1 MKEND
6 SLKYKTVLF
15 DLDGTLLDTLEDM
28 ADAVNRIMRK
38 YGLPERTLK
47 EVRSFVGNGAR
58 RLIELAAEGTDGEKL
73 EQILADYKEDY
84 DRNYLIK
91 TAPYPGILELLRTL
105 RENGVKTGVVSN
117 KPDSTVQELSKALF
131 QDLADVAVGEKSGI
145 RRKPAPDT
153 VLAAMEQLG
162 SAPEET
168 VYVGDSEV
176 DIATARAAGI
186 PCISVTWGF
195 RDRDQL
201 IEAGAQT
208 FADSSEELLK
218 LL

>member
-1 MKEND
+1 M
-6 SLKYKTVLF
+6 KYKTVLF

-28 ADAVNRIMRK
+28 TDALNRTMRLH
-38 YGLPERTLK
+38 GLPERTAK

-58 RLIELAAEGTDGEKL
+58 RLIELAAEGVDGERF
-73 EQILADYKEDY
+73 EQILSDYKRDY
-84 DRNYLIK
+84 DENYLIK
-91 TAPYPGILELLRTL
+91 TAPYPGILELLKTL
-105 RENGVKTGVVSN
+105 RDNGVQTGVVSN
-117 KPDSTVQELSKALF
+117 KPDSTVQELSEALF
-131 QDLADVAVGEKSGI
+131 HNLADVSVGEKAGI

-162 SAPEET
+162 ATREDT

-195 RDRDQL
+195 RDQDVL
-201 IEAGAQT
+201 IAAGAET
-208 FADSSEELLK
+208 FASSSEELLK

>member
-1 MKEND
+1 MR
-6 SLKYKTVLF
+6 YKTVLF

-28 ADAVNRIMRK
+28 TDALNRTMRLF
-38 YGLPERTLK
+38 GLPERTLK

-58 RLIELAAEGTDGEKL
+58 RLIELASGAEGERL
-73 EQILADYKEDY
+73 EEILAVYKKDY
-84 DRNYLIK
+84 DENYLIK
-91 TAPYPGILELLRTL
+91 TAPYPGILELLGTL
-105 RENGVKTGVVSN
+105 QREGVKTGVVSN
-117 KPDSTVQELSKALF
+117 KPDSTVQELSAALF
-131 QDLADVAVGEKSGI
+131 QGLADVSVGEKAGI

-162 SAPEET
+162 AKPEDT

-176 DIATARAAGI
+176 DIATAKAAGI

-195 RDRDQL
+195 RDPDVL
-201 IEAGAQT
+201 IEAGASV
-208 FADSSEELLK
+208 FAGSSEDLLN

>member
-1 MKEND
+1 MR
-6 SLKYKTVLF
+6 YKTVLF

-28 ADAVNRIMRK
+28 TDALNRTMRK
-38 YGLPERTLK
+38 FGLPERTLK

-58 RLIELAAEGTDGEKL
+58 RLIELATGAEGERL
-73 EQILADYKEDY
+73 EEILAVYKKDY
-84 DRNYLIK
+84 DENYLIK
-91 TAPYPGILELLRTL
+91 TAPYPGILELLKTL
-105 RENGVKTGVVSN
+105 RQNGVRTGVVSN
-117 KPDSTVQELSKALF
+117 KPDSTVQELSEALF
-131 QDLADVAVGEKSGI
+131 QKLADVSVGEKAGI

-162 SAPEET
+162 ASKADT

-195 RDRDQL
+195 RDRDVL
-201 IEAGAQT
+201 IDAGART
-208 FADSSEELLK
+208 FADSSEELLR

>member
-1 MKEND
+1 M
-6 SLKYKTVLF
+6 KYKTVLF

-28 ADAVNRIMRK
+28 ADALNRIMRK

-58 RLIELAAEGTDGEKL
+58 RLIELAAEGVDDETL

-91 TAPYPGILELLRTL
+91 TAPYPGILELLKTL
-105 RENGVKTGVVSN
+105 RESGVKTGVVSN
-117 KPDSTVQELSKALF
+117 KPDSTVQELSEALF
-131 QDLADVAVGEKSGI
+131 QDLADVSVGEKTGI

-162 SAPEET
+162 STKEDT

-195 RDRDQL
+195 RDRDML